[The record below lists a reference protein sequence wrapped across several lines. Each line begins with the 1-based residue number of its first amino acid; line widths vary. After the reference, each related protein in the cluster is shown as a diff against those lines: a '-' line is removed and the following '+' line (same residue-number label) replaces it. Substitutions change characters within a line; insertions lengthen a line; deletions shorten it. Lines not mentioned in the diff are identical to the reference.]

1 MIDFSEVKVV
11 SIDKLEKEIVKRVS
25 NFSCTTGLRRLLFD
39 MDYMNDCCKK
49 LWIESILEDI
59 ECAKEEDMEEKAIIL
74 QTILEILKEIGVDTS
89 DSDEYI
95 MIDVSW

>member
-11 SIDKLEKEIVKRVS
+11 SIDKLEKEVVKRIS

-39 MDYMNDCCKK
+39 MNYMNDCCKK
-49 LWIESILEDI
+49 LWIENILEDI
-59 ECAKEEDMEEKAIIL
+59 ECAKEEDMEEETIIL
-74 QTILEILKEIGVDTS
+74 QTILEIFKEIGVDTS
-89 DSDEYI
+89 DPDECI

>member
-11 SIDKLEKEIVKRVS
+11 SIDKLQEEVVKRVN
-25 NFSCTTGLRRLLFD
+25 NFPCTIGLRRLLFD

-59 ECAKEEDMEEKAIIL
+59 ECAKEEDMEEEASIL
-74 QTILEILKEIGVDTS
+74 QTILEIFKEIGVDIS
-89 DSDEYI
+89 DPDECI
-95 MIDVSW
+95 MVDVSW

>member
-11 SIDKLEKEIVKRVS
+11 SIDKLQEEVVKRVD
-25 NFSCTTGLRRLLFD
+25 NFSRTTGLRRLLFD

-59 ECAKEEDMEEKAIIL
+59 ECAKEEDTEEEAIIL
-74 QTILEILKEIGVDTS
+74 QTILEIFKEIGVDIS
-89 DSDEYI
+89 DPDECI